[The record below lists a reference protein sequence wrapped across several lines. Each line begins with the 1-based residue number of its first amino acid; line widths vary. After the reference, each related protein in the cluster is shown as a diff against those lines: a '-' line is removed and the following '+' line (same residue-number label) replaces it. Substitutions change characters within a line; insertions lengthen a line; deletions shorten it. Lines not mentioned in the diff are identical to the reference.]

1 MKGKIL
7 INSILTLGI
16 AFSSILGIGNLSGAK
31 TAFADTYPL
40 TIPSCATVTY
50 SAWGNCINGVQTR
63 DVIGVTPYYCA
74 LSANEQAGRS
84 QVCGQV
90 LGVKIYANG
99 TLLSGPDHRVYVIK
113 NGKKQYIKSLS
124 ELAKYRN
131 HKIIKVSAAVLAN
144 M

>member
-7 INSILTLGI
+7 INSVLALGI

-40 TIPSCATVTY
+40 TIPSCTTVTY

-63 DVIGVTPYYCA
+63 DVIDMTPYYCA

-84 QVCGQV
+84 QICGQV

-99 TLLSGPDHRVYVIK
+99 TLLRGPDYKIYVIK
-113 NGKKQYIKSLS
+113 NGRKQRIKSLS

-131 HKIIKVSAAVLAN
+131 HRIINVSAAVIAN